1 MVFGK
6 DARLHGSTTNSYD
19 ERVAVVGQLLDRMMN
34 IGILHNHFNRG
45 GVTQVVLNQLRG
57 LDAAECG
64 EDRLQVA
71 ILYGGR
77 REAIGQE
84 QLAGF
89 SSIDVSIHVVPALD
103 YDHGTQ
109 ADGQSLASELR
120 KVLGQ
125 RGFAANDTLL
135 HLHNHALGK
144 NVSLPGAICHLAR
157 EGFRFLLQLHD
168 FAEDLRPANYRRLS
182 ESLAGG
188 GDPSPV
194 LYPQAPQIH
203 YAVLNERD
211 YGILSR
217 TQMAQD
223 RLHRLPNAVG
233 DFGAMP
239 SRDSTREKLR
249 ERFGVEPETRY
260 VVYPVRGIRRK
271 NLGELLVWSSLGHG
285 ESVFGVTLPPLN
297 PVELKAYRH
306 WKQLAKELKLA
317 CVFETGAPG
326 GLEFKENLA
335 AADALV
341 TTSVAEGFG
350 MVFLESWLAGRFL
363 VGRDLPEIT
372 ADFAE
377 AGISLR
383 HLYAKLRV
391 PIEWAGYKHLCD
403 SLVTAYGQLLEDYR
417 VASLSSWEIANRV
430 ATLLNSD
437 EVDFAM
443 LDFRLQTRVIRRLH
457 EDRAAR
463 ERLLALNPEL
473 QNTLFDDPHDSTID
487 HNAEVVRNN
496 YSLEGCG
503 VRLRRL
509 YEMILDGKVSADL
522 QPLPNADR
530 ILDAFLDLSRL
541 HSVRFEN

>member
-1 MVFGK
+1 
-6 DARLHGSTTNSYD
+6 
-19 ERVAVVGQLLDRMMN
+19 MN

-57 LDAAECG
+57 LDAAACG
-64 EDRLQVA
+64 KDRLQVA
-71 ILYGGR
+71 VVYGGR
-77 REAIGQE
+77 REAIGEE

-103 YDHGTQ
+103 YDRGTQ
-109 ADGQSLASELR
+109 ADSQSLASELR
-120 KVLGQ
+120 KVLAQ
-125 RGFAANDTLL
+125 RGFAKNDTLL

-144 NVSLPGAICHLAR
+144 NVSLPGAICQLAR

-182 ESLAGG
+182 ESLAEG

-203 YAVLNERD
+203 YAVLNGRD

-217 TQMAQD
+217 AQLAQE

-233 DFGAMP
+233 DFGVMP
-239 SRDSTREKLR
+239 SRDSTRQKLR
-249 ERFGVEPETRY
+249 ERFGVEPDTRY

-271 NLGELLVWSSLGHG
+271 NLGELLVWSLLGRG
-285 ESVFGVTLPPLN
+285 RSVFGVTLAPLN
-297 PVELKAYRH
+297 PIERPAYNH
-306 WKQLAKELKLA
+306 WTQLASELKLP
-317 CVFETGAPG
+317 CVFETGGPG

-350 MVFLESWLAGRFL
+350 MVFLESWLAGRLL

-372 ADFAE
+372 ADFVE
-377 AGISLR
+377 AGISFG
-383 HLYAKLRV
+383 HLYTKLRV
-391 PIEWAGYKHLCD
+391 PIEWAGYDQLRD
-403 SLVTAYGQLLEDYR
+403 SLVTAYGQLLQDYGL
-417 VASLSSWEIANRV
+417 ASLASGEIANRV
-430 ATLLNSD
+430 ATLLDSG

-443 LDFRLQTRVIRRLH
+443 LDLGQQTGVIRRVH
-457 EDRAAR
+457 ADRTAR
-463 ERLLALNPEL
+463 ERLLALNPQL
-473 QNTLFDDPHDSTID
+473 QKAFIDDPHDSTID

-509 YEMILDGKVSADL
+509 YEMILGGKVSTVL
-522 QPLPNADR
+522 QPLPDADR

-541 HSVRFEN
+541 HPVRFEN